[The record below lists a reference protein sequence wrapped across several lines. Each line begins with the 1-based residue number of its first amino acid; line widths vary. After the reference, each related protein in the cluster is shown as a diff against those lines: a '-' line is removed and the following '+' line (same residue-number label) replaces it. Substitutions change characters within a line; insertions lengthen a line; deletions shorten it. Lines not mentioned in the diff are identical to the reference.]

1 MPSGRRTIT
10 PRIIVLAEVSDV
22 LQVTLAPATARAH
35 LGQLVVLLTLLRAFG
50 NSKILIVL

>member
-50 NSKILIVL
+50 NSKILVVL